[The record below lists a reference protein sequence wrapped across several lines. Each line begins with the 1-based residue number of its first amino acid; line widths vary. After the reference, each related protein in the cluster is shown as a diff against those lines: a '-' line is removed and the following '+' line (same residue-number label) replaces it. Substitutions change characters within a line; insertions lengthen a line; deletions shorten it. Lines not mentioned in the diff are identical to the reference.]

1 VNQFQSEAI
10 SQNHLSGHPNQGNQA
25 TNQYQG
31 VQPSATNTNL
41 PTIQLPAPAVIPST
55 TTLPGI
61 TDDEMDKLFEFS
73 PGVATTSSPVLSN
86 GDSGSLANLQI
97 IGGPSIDGQQKSTTH
112 NQSPSTSENGEPIY
126 EIDIR
131 GNFIKTN

>member
-1 VNQFQSEAI
+1 
-10 SQNHLSGHPNQGNQA
+10 LSGNPNQGHQA

-31 VQPSATNTNL
+31 GQPSQTNTNL
-41 PTIQLPAPAVIPST
+41 PTIQLPVPANIPSS

-61 TDDEMDKLFEFS
+61 TDDELNKLFEFS
-73 PGVATTSSPVLSN
+73 PGIATTSPSVLSN

-97 IGGPSIDGQQKSTTH
+97 IGGPSIDGQQKPTTY
-112 NQSPSTSENGEPIY
+112 NQSPSTNENGEPIY